1 MRQKLKR
8 ITVRQHPHSLEF
20 RINCFAETRRI
31 AALAFTELTD
41 YGLAWAL
48 WLSGI
53 GLGVLG
59 CALLLLQLITR
70 QDVAAFFR
78 RTMLRAPSLRGRL
91 LVGFCV
97 VGMIPVLT
105 LPPLLAVSGASA
117 LQKQLFSQ
125 VENSVRSMAAQLAA
139 PIDRQVD
146 DIATLAEHINA
157 SEATL
162 GPDLTEWLLRY
173 HNRRPEYVSIWIA
186 SPNGDIAAA
195 TARLEGAEQ
204 PGAIAWSGPI
214 AGVAQTDYFQEAIA
228 QDGAYA
234 SSVRK
239 GVSAGNHPTM
249 FVSAPLGKPGAAPWG
264 YLQAQLDVDKL
275 IGERFRAGTLPDTF
289 ALLINAEGQVIMR
302 SNSMM
307 FLPFENISA
316 HPLMSALQDQSGG
329 VTQGRAYPFTGMV
342 EQTGEA
348 GSYLA
353 AAQSIDHGWR
363 VISIVPTSGV
373 MGVVLIPLA
382 LSLVWAFIVFFLARG
397 LARLYS
403 GSVSDPLRQL
413 DESLSLFDSE
423 PTMRVIPL
431 APDQAP
437 AEIQEVYHRVRE
449 SMRRSL
455 DSYRNMLKA
464 LRDGEELRHKL
475 RKLGGNYNR
484 DDADLIVVEEEKNP
498 TGVKAGAASFNGRL
512 DSVTEL
518 PGRELFIEYFRE
530 AWALGT
536 AEGRPLTLLLV
547 RVDTADD
554 EQLKVAALAL
564 ARTAGRG
571 IDLVAR
577 TDATHF
583 SIVLPD
589 TDCNGGLAVG
599 DRALA
604 SLQEDLKKAGG
615 GVPCMNIA
623 IASILPKANGN
634 VDAFIKATERVMAA
648 AQKKGDGRTAYVDSK
663 GKIVVKDLRDPDS
676 VDWDMEE
683 AS

>member
-1 MRQKLKR
+1 M
-8 ITVRQHPHSLEF
+8 V
-20 RINCFAETRRI
+20 
-31 AALAFTELTD
+31 FTESTD
-41 YGLAWAL
+41 YGLTWAL

-105 LPPLLAVSGASA
+105 LTPLLAVSGASA

-228 QDGAYA
+228 QNGPYA

-239 GVSAGNHPTM
+239 PVSAGNHPTM
-249 FVSAPLGKPGAAPWG
+249 FVSAPLGKPGVAPWG
-264 YLQAQLDVDKL
+264 YLQANLDIDKL
-275 IGERFRAGTLPDTF
+275 IGERFTAGTLPDTF
-289 ALLINAEGQVIMR
+289 ALLINAEGQVMMR
-302 SNSMM
+302 SNGMM
-307 FLPFENISA
+307 FLPFENISR
-316 HPLMSALQDQSGG
+316 HPLMSALQDHSGG
-329 VTQGRAYPFTGMV
+329 FIQGRAYPFTGTV

-382 LSLVWAFIVFFLARG
+382 LSLVWAFIVFILARG
-397 LARLYS
+397 LAGLYS
-403 GSVSDPLRQL
+403 GIVSDPLRQL

-423 PTMRVIPL
+423 PTMRIIPL

-437 AEIQEVYHRVRE
+437 VEIKEVYHRVRE

-464 LRDGEELRHKL
+464 LRDTEELRNKL
-475 RKLGGNYNR
+475 RKVGGNYNR
-484 DDADLIVVEEEKNP
+484 LDADLIVVEEAKNP
-498 TGVKAGAASFNGRL
+498 TGVAAGAASFTGRL

-518 PGRELFIEYFRE
+518 PGRELFTEFFRE

-547 RVDTADD
+547 RVGTADD
-554 EQLKVAALAL
+554 KQLKVAALAL
-564 ARTAGRG
+564 ARTVGRD
-571 IDLVAR
+571 IDFVAR

-604 SLQEDLKKAGG
+604 SLQEDLKKTGG

-623 IASILPKANGN
+623 IASILPKAKSN
-634 VDAFIKATERVMAA
+634 VDAFIKATERLMAA
-648 AQKKGDGRTAYVDSK
+648 AQKKGDGRTAYVDSQ
-663 GKIVVKDLRDPDS
+663 GKIVIKDLRDAES
-676 VDWDMEE
+676 IDWDMEE